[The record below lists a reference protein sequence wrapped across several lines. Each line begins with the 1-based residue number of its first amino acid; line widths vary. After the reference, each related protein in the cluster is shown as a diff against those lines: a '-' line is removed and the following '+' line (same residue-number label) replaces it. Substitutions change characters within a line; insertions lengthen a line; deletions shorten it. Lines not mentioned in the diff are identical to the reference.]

1 MLDTVV
7 SVDCKPRQSET
18 MWRVYFGFTLWGC
31 RGTKLWPNNMRK
43 EEFLCK
49 SHTLLLLTSRSH
61 VVKLVL
67 NLANNFYKSSGKFVS
82 VENFLKKKNMWEI
95 IILIEVLFSN
105 LLNKQHFP
113 KMSLFPTSS
122 TF

>member
-1 MLDTVV
+1 M
-7 SVDCKPRQSET
+7 
-18 MWRVYFGFTLWGC
+18 
-31 RGTKLWPNNMRK
+31 
-43 EEFLCK
+43 
-49 SHTLLLLTSRSH
+49 
-61 VVKLVL
+61 VKLVP

-105 LLNKQHFP
+105 LLNKKHFP
-113 KMSLFPTSS
+113 QKSLFPTSS